1 MAGAEDLTSEL
12 DDFIARRAQSR
23 RRNIRNALVTTAV
36 VAIVA
41 LSAFSIL
48 TYQQMRDYHDAKYRS
63 QAVIV
68 GQMSAYASWIG
79 GYVHDAVNTSLPADE
94 RAIAGTTAVD
104 ELSALDFL
112 AYTVWQM
119 YLGDGEKCET
129 FQDLRNALTSFIGW
143 FMQYQAGLVDSV
155 DIRTRLAAAGDA
167 LGGLGPVLDAGFRSN
182 VDFEK
187 HPYSIIE
194 GVDLAAIRTI
204 ASAITDEFT
213 SPILLTP

>member
-12 DDFIARRAQSR
+12 DDFIAMKAQSR
-23 RRNIRNALVTTAV
+23 RKNMRNALVTTAV

-79 GYVHDAVNTSLPADE
+79 GYVHDAVNTSLPTDE

-104 ELSALDFL
+104 DLSALNNL
-112 AYTVWQM
+112 VHAVREM
-119 YLGDGEKCET
+119 YLGDHEKCET
-129 FQDLRNALTSFIGW
+129 FRDLGNALSSFIGW
-143 FMQYQAGLVDSV
+143 FMEYQAGIVDSV
-155 DIRTRLAAAGDA
+155 DLRTRLAAAGDA
-167 LGGLGPVLDAGFRSN
+167 LGGLGPLLDAGFRSD
-182 VDFEK
+182 VDFER

-194 GVDLAAIRTI
+194 RVDLAAIRTI
-204 ASAITDEFT
+204 ASSITDEFIT
-213 SPILLTP
+213 PVLLTP

>member
-48 TYQQMRDYHDAKYRS
+48 TYQQMRDYHDAKYRA

-79 GYVHDAVNTSLPADE
+79 GHVDDAVNTSLSISE
-94 RAIAGTTAVD
+94 RAIAGTAAIEELRAIDSMVSAVH
-104 ELSALDFL
+104 E
-112 AYTVWQM
+112 M
-119 YLGDGEKCET
+119 YLGDHEKCET
-129 FQDLRNALTSFIGW
+129 FRALGNSLSSFIGW
-143 FMQYQAGLVDSV
+143 FMEYQGGLIVSV
-155 DIRTRLAAAGDA
+155 DIRTKLAAAVDA
-167 LGGLGPVLDAGFRSN
+167 LGGLGPVLDAGFRSG

-194 GVDLAAIRTI
+194 RVDLAAIRTI
-204 ASAITDEFT
+204 ASSITDEF
-213 SPILLTP
+213 INGVQLTP